1 MATTKKQRRDWIAE
15 LVALKAEQQR
25 ITARRAEIAGL
36 LGEGTHRSRN
46 FPGLMVVVARGSGG
60 FIVQWKRVAEDLA
73 ERLDMSARALQQATH
88 GFRKRVNPRLT
99 CSIQRDPAK
108 QANLDLR
115 RVN

>member
-1 MATTKKQRRDWIAE
+1 MATTKKQRREWIAE
-15 LVALKAEQQR
+15 LVSLKAEQQR

-36 LGEGTHRSRN
+36 LGKGSHRSRD
-46 FPGLMVVVARGSGG
+46 FPGLMVVIARGSGG
-60 FIVQWKRVAEDLA
+60 FTVQWKGVAEALA
-73 ERLDMSARALQQATH
+73 KKLGLNARALQQATY

-99 CSIQRDPAK
+99 CSVQRDPAK